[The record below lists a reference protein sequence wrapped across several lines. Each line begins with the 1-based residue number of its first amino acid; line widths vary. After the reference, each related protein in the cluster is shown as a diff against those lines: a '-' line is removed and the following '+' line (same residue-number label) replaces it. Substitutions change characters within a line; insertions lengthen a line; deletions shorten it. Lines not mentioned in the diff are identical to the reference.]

1 VISPALTRITVN
13 MARGTEDNQTQALA
27 DRSAGQFTTALLI
40 LSSCLLPLGLLAP
53 ALETTHLAFWSE
65 QHSILSFGIALLTGE
80 EYLLAALVLGFSI
93 AFPSIKLVWM
103 WRLQFTRSIQPSRTR
118 LRALEML
125 GKWSMADVL
134 IIALIVFSLKDGA
147 LFGAS
152 PLPGVYVFAASTVL
166 AMLAS
171 GRIVAQIEDRLLIK
185 IRNEPPA

>member
-1 VISPALTRITVN
+1 
-13 MARGTEDNQTQALA
+13 MARDSGNIRKQALA
-27 DRSAGQFTTALLI
+27 DQSSGQFTTALLI
-40 LSSCLLPLGLLAP
+40 LSTCLLPFGLLLP

-65 QHSILSFGIALLTGE
+65 QHSILSFGLALVSSE

-103 WRLQFTRSIQPSRTR
+103 WRLQFTRSVQPTRTR
-118 LRALEML
+118 LRVLEML

-152 PLPGVYVFAASTVL
+152 PLPGVYVFAASTTL

-171 GRIVAQIEDRLLIK
+171 GRIVAQIEDRLHIK
-185 IRNEPPA
+185 LRSDPPL